1 MAELNYGEI
10 KPPIQDG
17 VLDDRCLLDMN
28 DNVFGA
34 PSSAPQLW
42 EVKTTERHH
51 QNSKPPIQDGVLD
64 DRCLLDMNDNV
75 FGAPE
80 PAISEKRT
88 VKEKTYLPGISVTT
102 RPPHA
107 VLSVLGALLVSSSL
121 FLSTDA

>member
-10 KPPIQDG
+10 
-17 VLDDRCLLDMN
+17 
-28 DNVFGA
+28 
-34 PSSAPQLW
+34 
-42 EVKTTERHH
+42 
-51 QNSKPPIQDGVLD
+51 KPPIQDGVLD